1 MKKLFLSI
9 AFTFIS
15 LLTLQAQTDTN
26 SITVNGTYQYSMS
39 PEYISKMIV
48 SLNNVYYDAQ
58 TISISEVKSGYYD
71 KLEKA
76 GISSSTLK
84 EDLFAYN
91 LLGYEKEGTIV
102 EFRTKSID
110 EMKKFLS
117 VKSLGVSRSESSLEF
132 ELDPEQAATY
142 AEKAFES
149 AKKKANAIA
158 TKVGRKIGKAIMI
171 SDTNYSKIQESLY
184 YGNIKNNREY
194 YISVTFELL

>member
-1 MKKLFLSI
+1 MKKLLLSI

-15 LLTLQAQTDTN
+15 LATIQAQTDTN
-26 SITVNGTYQYSMS
+26 SITVNGMYEYSMS
-39 PEYISKMIV
+39 PEYISKMVV

-76 GISSSTLK
+76 GISSSKLN

-117 VKSLGVSRSESSLEF
+117 VKSIGVSRSESSLEF
-132 ELDPEQAATY
+132 ELAPEQAATY

-184 YGNIKNNREY
+184 YGKIKNTRDY